1 MIINWDIDVRLIFFF
16 FLRRKCK
23 TELMHG
29 RVNCKS
35 YKDMYGIWVKSK
47 KYRRNLG
54 SGGRKSKQTLG
65 YVSHSVGNVKWVPCD
80 LYFGGE
86 VPYR

>member
-1 MIINWDIDVRLIFFF
+1 MGYRCKTDFILFYF

>member
-1 MIINWDIDVRLIFFF
+1 MIINWDIDVRLNF

-35 YKDMYGIWVKSK
+35 YKDTYGIWVKSK

-54 SGGRKSKQTLG
+54 SGGWKSKQTLG